1 MRKSEFEALAQF
13 RYRLRLFLR
22 FSEDACQSHGLTALQ
37 YQLLLQTKGYPGRQW
52 ATLTELAERLQA
64 KHHGV
69 VALVSRC
76 EALGLV
82 QRVPSTQDLRQVEV
96 HLTAKGET
104 CVEKIA
110 KLHKAEL
117 RGLPDFAAM
126 PVLHPISKG
135 QKE

>member
-1 MRKSEFEALAQF
+1 MRKSNFEALAQF

-104 CVEKIA
+104 LVEKIA

-135 QKE
+135 HKE